1 MLPHPNT
8 MRFAW
13 DDDVLRSARILIAVL
28 LLAIMILTGAPVL
41 MHHAQN
47 LTPTAAEE
55 LPTSPSPP
63 GAGFAAPAPRK
74 LPAGLGDG

>member
-13 DDDVLRSARILIAVL
+13 DDDVLRPARILIAVL
-28 LLAIMILTGAPVL
+28 ALAIIILTGAPVL

-47 LTPTAAEE
+47 PTPVVAEE
-55 LPTSPSPP
+55 FPMSPSPF
-63 GAGFAAPAPRK
+63 GAGSAAPAPRK